1 MIDAFWRFK
10 EYVAYAVAILLGL
23 LGLCIALFVT
33 LVGDDSSWLT
43 WAITLALG
51 ALPILVAFWLFRSVW
66 RSSGRRQK
74 EKHERQVLQLA
85 ARVGGRLTPMQV
97 ASATRLTLV
106 ESKALL
112 DRLDIE
118 GHCQIELADDGVISY
133 RFRSQL

>member
-10 EYVAYAVAILLGL
+10 EYIAYAVAILLGL

-33 LVGDDSSWLT
+33 LIGDDKSWVT
-43 WAITLALG
+43 WVITLTLG

-66 RSSGRRQK
+66 RSSSRRLN
-74 EKHERQVLQLA
+74 ERLENQVLQLS

-97 ASATRLTLV
+97 ARAPRLTLE

-133 RFRSQL
+133 RFGP

>member
-10 EYVAYAVAILLGL
+10 EYIAYAVAMLLGL

-33 LVGDDSSWLT
+33 VIGDDSSWVT
-43 WAITLALG
+43 WIITLTLG
-51 ALPILVAFWLFRSVW
+51 ALPILVAVWLFRSVW
-66 RSSGRRQK
+66 RSSSRRLN
-74 EKHERQVLQLA
+74 ERLENQVLQLS

-97 ASATRLTLV
+97 ARATRLTLE

-133 RFRSQL
+133 RFGP

>member
-10 EYVAYAVAILLGL
+10 EYIAYAVAMLLGL

-33 LVGDDSSWLT
+33 VIGDDSSWVTWIVTLT
-43 WAITLALG
+43 LG
-51 ALPILVAFWLFRSVW
+51 ALPILVAVWLFRSVW
-66 RSSGRRQK
+66 RSSSRRQN
-74 EKHERQVLQLA
+74 EKLERQVLQLS

-97 ASATRLTLV
+97 ARTTRLTLE

-118 GHCQIELADDGVISY
+118 GHCQIELADNGVISY
-133 RFRSQL
+133 RFGP